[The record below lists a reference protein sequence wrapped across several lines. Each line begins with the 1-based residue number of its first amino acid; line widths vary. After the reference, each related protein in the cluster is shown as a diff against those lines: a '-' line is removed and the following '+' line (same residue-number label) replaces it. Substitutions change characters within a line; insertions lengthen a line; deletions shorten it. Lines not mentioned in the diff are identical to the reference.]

1 MRSRAEI
8 VRKEI
13 GNLSD
18 LSTLSDVA
26 GKVLTMVEDPS
37 SLSSSR
43 TLADIISKDQVL
55 TSRILKLVNSP
66 YYGFPQ
72 RVATLTSAITILGV
86 NVVRGLVLGVSVFD
100 TMNKAILGLW
110 EHSFCASIIAGFLA
124 KKIGLKNAEE
134 TSVAALLHDIGKVV
148 VFQQYPKDFA
158 EIVRLAKEEQLS
170 IVEAEESVLG
180 INHAEIG
187 GIVLNS
193 WSLPSSLCEAVQ
205 YHHSPFVSKTYISV
219 AHVVHLSNILAT
231 AMGVGFSGQ
240 DFVSLVHRDTYSV
253 LKISDVD
260 IHGVLNKTLAEV
272 ESNEDVF

>member
-26 GKVLTMVEDPS
+26 GKVLSMVEDPS
-37 SLSSSR
+37 SSSSSQA
-43 TLADIISKDQVL
+43 LADIISKDQVL

-72 RVATLTSAITILGV
+72 RVSTLTSAITILGI

-110 EHSFCASIIAGFLA
+110 EHSFCTSIIAGFLA
-124 KKIGLKNAEE
+124 KKVDLKNSEE

-148 VFQQYPKDFA
+148 IFQKYPKDFA

-170 IVEAEESVLG
+170 MVEAEESVLG

-187 GIVLNS
+187 GIVLKS
-193 WSLPSSLCEAVQ
+193 WSLPVSLCEAVQ
-205 YHHSPFVSKTYISV
+205 YHHSPFVSKTYIPMT
-219 AHVVHLSNILAT
+219 HVVHLSNILT
-231 AMGVGFSGQ
+231 TVMGIGFSGQ
-240 DFVSLVHRDTYSV
+240 DFVSPVYRDTYSV
-253 LKISDVD
+253 LELSDRD
-260 IHGVLNKTLAEV
+260 IHDVLNKTLAEV

>member
-1 MRSRAEI
+1 MKSRGDI

-13 GNLSD
+13 GNISD

-26 GKVLTMVEDPS
+26 SKVLSMVEDPS
-37 SLSSSR
+37 SSSDSQ
-43 TLADIISKDQVL
+43 TLADIISRDQVL

-72 RVATLTSAITILGV
+72 RVSTLRSAITILGF

-124 KKIGLKNAEE
+124 KKVGLKNAEE
-134 TSVAALLHDIGKVV
+134 TSVAALLHDIGKIV
-148 VFQQYPKDFA
+148 VFQKYPKDFA

-170 IVEAEESVLG
+170 MVEAEESVLG

-193 WSLPSSLCEAVQ
+193 WSLPFSLCEAVQ
-205 YHHSPFVSKTYISV
+205 YHHSPFVSKAYISV
-219 AHVVHLSNILAT
+219 AYVVHLSNILAT

-240 DFVSLVHRDTYSV
+240 DFVSPVHRDTYSV
-253 LKISDVD
+253 LEISDVD
-260 IHGVLNKTLAEV
+260 IHSVLNKTLAEV

>member
-1 MRSRAEI
+1 MKSRGDI

-13 GNLSD
+13 GNISD

-26 GKVLTMVEDPS
+26 SKVLSMVEDPS
-37 SLSSSR
+37 SSSDSQ

-72 RVATLTSAITILGV
+72 RVSTLRSAITILGF

-124 KKIGLKNAEE
+124 KKVGLKNAEE
-134 TSVAALLHDIGKVV
+134 TSVAALLHDIGKIV
-148 VFQQYPKDFA
+148 VFQKYPKDFA

-170 IVEAEESVLG
+170 MVEAEESVLG

-193 WSLPSSLCEAVQ
+193 WSLPFSLCEAVQ
-205 YHHSPFVSKTYISV
+205 YHHSPFVSKAYISV
-219 AHVVHLSNILAT
+219 AYVVHLSNILAT

-240 DFVSLVHRDTYSV
+240 DFVSPVHRDTYSV
-253 LKISDVD
+253 LEISDVD
-260 IHGVLNKTLAEV
+260 IHSVLNKTLAEV